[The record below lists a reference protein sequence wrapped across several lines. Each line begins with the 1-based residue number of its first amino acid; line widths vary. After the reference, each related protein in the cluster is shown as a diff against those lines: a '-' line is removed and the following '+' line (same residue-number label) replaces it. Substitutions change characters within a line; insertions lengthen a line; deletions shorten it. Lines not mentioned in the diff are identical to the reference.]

1 MTTKSKP
8 AELARTFW
16 HVLRRRGLRAGLGV
30 ALLLALSATVAVR
43 ALDREDGRTPG
54 KGHDPAQSA
63 PAPFL
68 LPPPP
73 PPPRRGASQVLP
85 SEVAVPGAR
94 VWRVGPGGNF
104 HTIAEAAREARA
116 GDVVEIEAG
125 DYRGDVALWEQKR
138 LTIRGVNGAARLYAD
153 GRSSEG
159 KAIWVMRNGDF
170 DVSNIDF
177 IGARVAHGNG
187 AGIRFEG
194 GRLRLRHCL
203 FWGNQ
208 TGVLTSN
215 QDIAADAVLIV
226 EHSEF
231 AYSQVVG
238 RWAHNL
244 YVGTI
249 ASLTV
254 TGSYFH
260 HADAGHLLKS
270 RARVNDILYNRF
282 TDETG
287 GRASYE
293 LDFPNGGV
301 VRLVG
306 NVVQQQVGTENP
318 TIISFGE
325 EGYRWPINRL
335 HMGSNTLVNDHARG
349 GTFLYVA
356 PGAERV
362 VSANNLLVGPGAY
375 RVRDPMLV
383 INDARARWQDLIRPS
398 HLDYRLA
405 SEADEF
411 RYRAS
416 AEPGWEASM
425 APRSV
430 YLHPMTLRQRVA
442 APLLVGAQAGPAP

>member
-1 MTTKSKP
+1 MDH
-8 AELARTFW
+8 AE
-16 HVLRRRGLRAGLGV
+16 
-30 ALLLALSATVAVR
+30 R
-43 ALDREDGRTPG
+43 ALQ
-54 KGHDPAQSA
+54 AQPELGGVLLPTMGLFRSA
-63 PAPFL
+63 LGAPSAAERAQLPFL
-68 LPPPP
+68 VPP
-73 PPPRRGASQVLP
+73 PPPRRGAHEVLP
-85 SEVAVPGAR
+85 PEPAPPGAR
-94 VWRVGPGGNF
+94 VWRVGPSGPLR
-104 HTIAEAAREARA
+104 TIAEAAREARS

-138 LTIRGVNGAARLYAD
+138 LTIRGVNGAARLFAD

-159 KAIWVMRNGDF
+159 KAIWVIRNGDF

-177 IGARVAHGNG
+177 IGARVQDGNG

-208 TGVLTSN
+208 TGLLTSN
-215 QDIAADAVLIV
+215 QDIAADTALIV

-231 AYSQVVG
+231 AYSHVKG

-270 RARVNDILYNRF
+270 RARVNDIFYNRF
-282 TDETG
+282 TDEIG

-293 LDFPNGGV
+293 LDFPNGGF

-306 NVVQQQVGTENP
+306 NVVQQQSGTENS
-318 TIISFGE
+318 TVISFGE
-325 EGYRWPINRL
+325 EGYHWPVNRL
-335 HMGSNTLVNDHARG
+335 HMGSNTLVNDHPHG

-375 RVRDPMLV
+375 RVRDPVLV
-383 INDARARWQDLIRPS
+383 FNDVRADWRVLKKPS
-398 HLDYRLA
+398 RQDYRLI
-405 SEADEF
+405 SKADEF
-411 RYRAS
+411 LYRPLTQ
-416 AEPGWEASM
+416 PGWEEAM
-425 APRSV
+425 ALRSV
-430 YLHPMTLRQRVA
+430 YLHPLSLR
-442 APLLVGAQAGPAP
+442 PLLTAPNNVGAYAGPVP